1 VGLHLH
7 LQQERLH
14 LHLLWLWIWVE
25 LLLHMVPLH
34 MLPLLPGQL
43 MLVPMSLMMKSMPHM
58 SADAIWG
65 IPSQLFLSIF

>member
-1 VGLHLH
+1 MLLLALQDLLDAASVGAHLH
-7 LQQERLH
+7 MATL
-14 LHLLWLWIWVE
+14 VE

-58 SADAIWG
+58 AAEAMWG
-65 IPSQLFLSIF
+65 IAAPLSL

>member
-1 VGLHLH
+1 VGLH
-7 LQQERLH
+7 LH

-25 LLLHMVPLH
+25 LLLHMVVPLH

-65 IPSQLFLSIF
+65 IPSQLFLSVF